1 MTNKAVSQRIPR
13 SQRLKKASFGM
24 LLVYLFMIF
33 LSLVI
38 MVPIL
43 NLIAK
48 SFSAPQAVA
57 RMSGF
62 QIWPSEFS
70 LVHYQVVLASSSI
83 WNALKNTL
91 IITIGGTALSVLLT
105 CASAYALTRPGLP
118 GKKLLM
124 LFFTA
129 MMVLSAPIVQ
139 WYMIM
144 KEYKLLNTHLS
155 MILYGCVGVYN
166 MILLMRFFE
175 DTPQAILDAAKVDG
189 AGDWTLLFRIFLPLN
204 KVPIITIMLFYV
216 VPKWNEYFASGVF
229 LTSQDMRVLQVYL
242 REFVVNSSAAELG
255 GENTSLYAMFRDLN
269 LTALQNATIFISI
282 VPLLCLY
289 PTILKYFTSGVLS
302 GGVKE

>member
-1 MTNKAVSQRIPR
+1 MEKNAVSKRIPR
-13 SQRLKKASFGM
+13 RSRLNRLSFGM
-24 LLVYLFMIF
+24 ILVHVFMVF

-43 NLIAK
+43 NLVAK
-48 SFSAPQAVA
+48 SFSSPQSVA
-57 RMSGF
+57 HMSGF
-62 QIWPSEFS
+62 AIWPKEFS
-70 LVHYQVVLASSSI
+70 FVHYQVVLSSSSI
-83 WNALKNTL
+83 WTALKNSL
-91 IITIGGTALSVLLT
+91 IITVGGTGLSVLLT

-124 LFFTA
+124 FFFIA

-139 WYMIM
+139 WYMVM
-144 KEYKLLNTHLS
+144 KDYRLLNNRWS

-175 DTPQAILDAAKVDG
+175 DTPPSILEAARVDG

-229 LTSQDMRVLQVYL
+229 LTEQNMRVLQVYL
-242 REFVVNSSAAELG
+242 REFVVNNSTAEMG
-255 GENTSLYAMFRDLN
+255 NDSLSQYAMFRDLN

-289 PTILKYFTSGVLS
+289 PTILKYFTSGVLA

>member
-1 MTNKAVSQRIPR
+1 MEKNAVTKRIPR
-13 SQRLKKASFGM
+13 RSRLHKFSFGM
-24 LLVYLFMIF
+24 MLVYGFMIF

-43 NLIAK
+43 NLVAK
-48 SFSAPQAVA
+48 SFSDPQSVA
-57 RMSGF
+57 HMSGF
-62 QIWPSEFS
+62 AIWPKKFS
-70 LVHYQVVLASSSI
+70 FVHYKVVLASSSI
-83 WNALKNTL
+83 WNALKNSL

-124 LFFTA
+124 FFFIA

-139 WYMIM
+139 WYMVM
-144 KEYKLLNTHLS
+144 KDYHLLNNRWS

-175 DTPQAILDAAKVDG
+175 DTPPSILEAARVDG

-229 LTSQDMRVLQVYL
+229 LTEQNMRVLQVYL
-242 REFVVNSSAAELG
+242 REFVVNNSAAELG
-255 GENTSLYAMFRDLN
+255 GENMSLYAMFRDLN

-289 PTILKYFTSGVLS
+289 PTILKYFTSGVLA

>member
-1 MTNKAVSQRIPR
+1 MTHTNGAQRVPR
-13 SQRLKKASFGM
+13 RQRRNRFTFGM
-24 LLVYLFMIF
+24 MLVYVFMVL

-38 MVPIL
+38 LVPIL

-48 SFSAPQAVA
+48 SFCAPEAVA
-57 RMSGF
+57 FMNGF
-62 QIWPSEFS
+62 QIWPEKFS
-70 LVHYQVVLASSSI
+70 LVHYQVVLSSPTI

-91 IITIGGTALSVLLT
+91 IITVGGTALSVLLT
-105 CASAYALTRPGLP
+105 CSSAYALTRPGLP

-124 LFFTA
+124 FFFLA

-144 KEYKLLNTHLS
+144 KGYKLLNTHLS
-155 MILYGCVGVYN
+155 MILYGCVNVYN

-175 DTPQAILDAAKVDG
+175 DTPQAILDAARVDG
-189 AGDWTLLFRIFLPLN
+189 AGDWTLLFKIFLPLN

-216 VPKWNEYFASGVF
+216 VPKWNEYFASGIF
-229 LTSQDMRVLQVYL
+229 MPDKEMRVLQVYL
-242 REFVVNSSAAELG
+242 REFVVNNSAAEMG
-255 GENTSLYAMFRDLN
+255 GENASLYAMFRDLN

-289 PTILKYFTSGVLS
+289 PTILKYFTSGVLA

>member
-1 MTNKAVSQRIPR
+1 MTKKTVSQRIPR
-13 SQRLKKASFGM
+13 SQRMNKFSVGLM
-24 LLVYLFMIF
+24 LVRLFMIF

-43 NLIAK
+43 NLVAK
-48 SFSAPQAVA
+48 SFSSPQSVA
-57 RMSGF
+57 HMSGF
-62 QIWPSEFS
+62 QIWPAEFS
-70 LVHYQVVLASSSI
+70 TVHYQVVLSSSSI

-91 IITIGGTALSVLLT
+91 IITVGGTALSVLLT
-105 CASAYALTRPGLP
+105 CASAYAMTRPGLP

-124 LFFTA
+124 FFFLT

-144 KEYKLLNTHLS
+144 KEYKLLNSHLS
-155 MILYGCVGVYN
+155 MILYGCVSVYN

-175 DTPQAILDAAKVDG
+175 DTPSAILEAAKIDG
-189 AGDWTLLFRIFLPLN
+189 AGDWTLLFKIFLPLN

-229 LTSQDMRVLQVYL
+229 LTDMDMRVLQVYL
-242 REFVVNSSAAELG
+242 REFVVNNSASELG

-269 LTALQNATIFISI
+269 LTALQNATIVISI
-282 VPLLCLY
+282 APLLCLY